1 MSFGYL
7 GETEIA
13 IAETVYK
20 LHTRADWAMHWI
32 EQYGCIDG
40 AHHKTWVLDQIARI
54 LHGTAVIAKMAKW
67 DDGQQELRLT
77 LGEPTSDYL
86 QWVEDMKEGE
96 DGPNTYDY
104 DCGIAP

>member
-1 MSFGYL
+1 MNGYL
-7 GETEIA
+7 GETEIP

-20 LHTRADWAMHWI
+20 DYTPAQWAMLWI
-32 EQYGCIDG
+32 EKWGSIDG

-54 LHGTAVIAKMAKW
+54 LHGTPVIAKMAKW
-67 DDGQQELRLT
+67 DSGDQELRLN
-77 LGEPTSDYL
+77 LGEPTPEYL
-86 QWVEDMKEGE
+86 QWAEEMKEGE